1 MMILMVMVR
10 IQYCKQTFNKN
21 ILALN
26 FSLWLSLELACI
38 YFKSFIG
45 SDNNTNHNGNDNH
58 NDEATATAETADGR
72 FVNVSVAT
80 DCQESLH
87 EYQQQM
93 EPSES
98 VEGIEYRLWALRND
112 VEHDD
117 ELDESESSQQSRKK
131 RKKKPCTDKI
141 AVLA

>member
-1 MMILMVMVR
+1 M
-10 IQYCKQTFNKN
+10 
-21 ILALN
+21 
-26 FSLWLSLELACI
+26 E
-38 YFKSFIG
+38 
-45 SDNNTNHNGNDNH
+45 
-58 NDEATATAETADGR
+58 
-72 FVNVSVAT
+72 T

-98 VEGIEYRLWALRND
+98 VEGIEYRLWVLRND

-131 RKKKPCTDKI
+131 RKKKPCTDKMQCWRDYDI
-141 AVLA
+141 ILFNQCCVFKERKSQIRGTINIFYVH